1 MTPERSHAYRR
12 VLHTLADVGPSKLQP
27 GEETR
32 IRNAADELLFI
43 HDPDD
48 VLALDAL
55 RDVESLC
62 ASLVESGRWEQLSA
76 ARLLDAVASCGP
88 SRQPAAQAA

>member
-12 VLHTLADVGPSKLQP
+12 VLHTLADVGPTKLQSS
-27 GEETR
+27 EQTR

-43 HDPDD
+43 RDPDD
-48 VLALDAL
+48 MLALDAL
-55 RDVESLC
+55 HDVEGLC
-62 ASLVESGRWEQLSA
+62 ASLVECGRWEQLSA

-88 SRQPAAQAA
+88 SRQPAVQAA